1 MRFPVFIGG
10 NAMVKINGEM
20 LEKDGMTVADVLAEM
35 ETSSQR
41 VAVEINENIVPKAE
55 YSSTVLKDG
64 DVVEVVRFVGGG

>member
-1 MRFPVFIGG
+1 
-10 NAMVKINGEM
+10 MVKINGEM